1 MAKRKKHHRSLKTGL
16 PPGTLVYVGN
26 REEEKPELSV
36 IQFNGEDLHEFTITH
51 WDDLPELD
59 ADKHI
64 LWINVNGL
72 HDVEAIQKIGNH
84 FGIHSLIL
92 EDIVNTEQRPKV
104 EIYTDHIFLTLK
116 MVMNFPENSSSL
128 DVEQVSFLM
137 GPSWLISFQEEP
149 GDVFDQVRER
159 LQRPISRIRQHK
171 EDYLLY
177 SLTDLVVDR
186 YLQLLED
193 MGDDLE
199 QIEDQILSGHEKVAL
214 HRLQMRKRQ
223 LHQLRRAVV
232 PLREAIGELYR
243 EENALISP
251 FTQRYLSDLHDHLI
265 QVHDLM
271 ESLRELC
278 VELRETHLSML
289 SNRANEVMKVLT
301 IIATI
306 FIPLTFIVGIY
317 GMNFRFMPEIEWRYG
332 YLMVWIIMLT
342 STYFMLRYFRKK
354 KWF

>member
-1 MAKRKKHHRSLKTGL
+1 MASRKKHHRSLKTGL

-26 REEEKPELSV
+26 QAEENPEINIVQFNEEE
-36 IQFNGEDLHEFTITH
+36 LHEASVT
-51 WDDLPELD
+51 DLKELPLIEP
-59 ADKHI
+59 DKHI

-72 HDVEAIQKIGNH
+72 HNIGTIQQIGNH
-84 FGIHSLIL
+84 FDIHSLIL

-104 EIYTDHIFLTLK
+104 ELYPDHIFLTLK
-116 MVMNFPENSSSL
+116 MVVDLPDNSSSL
-128 DVEQVSFLM
+128 DMEQVSFLM
-137 GPSWLISFQEEP
+137 GPSWLISFQEKS

-171 EDYLLY
+171 EDYLMY

-186 YLQLLED
+186 YLVLLEN

-199 QIEDQILSGHEKVAL
+199 LIEDQILGGNSKIAL
-214 HRLQMRKRQ
+214 HRLQLRKRQ
-223 LHQLRRAVV
+223 LHQLRRAVL

-243 EENALISP
+243 EENNLITP

-278 VELRETHLSML
+278 VELRETHMAML
-289 SNRANEVMKVLT
+289 TNRANEVMKVLT

-306 FIPLTFIVGIY
+306 FIPLTFIVGVY

-332 YLMVWIIMLT
+332 YLYVWI
-342 STYFMLRYFRKK
+342 FMLGATFFMLMYFRRK